1 MNEPF
6 FSIIIPVYNT
16 EGMLPRCL
24 DSILAQS
31 FDCKEIEIVAVND
44 GSPNVQQCNDIIS
57 LYRTQ
62 LNITYI
68 KLDHNMGTHIAKTYG
83 VENSIG
89 RYLLFVDPDDFLT
102 PDALQALFTD
112 IQVNGDVDY
121 IWFLFSILYQNGKRE
136 SSGFVPDIDAKSV
149 LEDMLTF
156 KLSHNVAN
164 RCFNTSFA
172 KKTLAEYAFFLCLL
186 QRRLLS
192 DGDSTL
198 LFKKKGVYSTSLYTC
213 MFKGSVSLE

>member
-16 EGMLPRCL
+16 EGLPRCL

-44 GSPNVQQCNDIIS
+44 GSPNVQQCNEIIS

-62 LNITYI
+62 LNTTYI
-68 KLDHNMGTHIAKTYG
+68 KLDHNMGTHIARTYG
-83 VENSIG
+83 VENSTG

-102 PDALQALFTD
+102 PDALKTLFTD

-136 SSGFVPDIDAKSV
+136 PSGFVPDIDAKSV

-164 RCFNTSFA
+164 RCFNASFA
-172 KKTLAEYAFFLCLL
+172 KKHCGICFSSMPITTKIIIRWRFYIIV
-186 QRRLLS
+186 Q
-192 DGDSTL
+192 
-198 LFKKKGVYSTSLYTC
+198 KKGVYSTSLYTY
-213 MFKGSVSLE
+213 MFKESVSLE